1 MHILDT
7 IRQKQPALSKMHK
20 LLADFVLKNF
30 VDVSFMSIT
39 EFGEKTN
46 VSPATITRFVRALGY
61 KNYIEFQANMNQ
73 MVKREMEPT
82 TEFKFN
88 MRYVSSNSV
97 FFDQIQDA
105 KSDLDELYSKELN
118 EALEASSKVLSK
130 AKRIYILGSRTTFAV
145 AYYCYFS
152 LNRIME
158 NVCLIENRNDDI
170 SISLQYVTK
179 DDVLLAITYPKYT
192 AFTLKVVKFF
202 KDQGCQIV
210 GITDR
215 YTSPLTQYANH
226 LLIVKNMLKIYFVTT
241 FTIINALIILIG
253 RYNPQAHIDMFDEE
267 NEITRRLGVYVTE
280 EKASDKD

>member
-7 IRQKQPALSKMHK
+7 IRQKQPSLSKMHK
-20 LLADFVLKNF
+20 VLADFVLKNF

-39 EFGEKTN
+39 EFGDKTN

-130 AKRIYILGSRTTFAV
+130 AKRIYILGSRTTFTV

-158 NVCLIENRNDDI
+158 NVYLIENRNDDI

-253 RYNPQAHIDMFDEE
+253 RYNPQTHIDMFDEE
-267 NEITRRLGVYVTE
+267 NEITRRLGVYFTE
-280 EKASDKD
+280 ENTPSKS